1 MIANTFIKRPVTAVV
16 VSIVLA
22 LTGIICIVNL
32 PIDQYPDITPPVV
45 QVNGQFTGA
54 DAQTVEQT
62 VATPVEQQ
70 VNGTPGMEYM
80 QSNNTN
86 NGLMSMNVTFKI
98 GTDIDIATLDVQNR
112 VSIASPLLPAVV
124 SRLGLTVRA
133 VNPSM
138 LMMVAIY
145 APQGSH
151 DITFL
156 DNYTNIFVQD
166 ALLRVPGV
174 GSINRF
180 TDDFSMRIWM
190 NPEKM
195 AAYSLTPQDVI
206 AALNAQ
212 NVQVAAGSAGVP
224 PQRKTQT
231 YELGIL
237 VNGRLSKVNDFENVI
252 IKTIPSSGELV
263 YLKDVARVELGKF
276 TFSSNS
282 FVDGKR
288 ASYLQIYQAPG
299 SNALET
305 ANGIYAALAQ
315 LKKSFPSDVAY
326 SVPFESVTV
335 VKVSMH
341 DVVNTLLMTLGLV
354 AIVVFLFL
362 QNWRST
368 LIPVLAIPVSILGT
382 FCFFIPLG
390 FTINTLTMFGFV
402 LAIGIVVDD
411 AIIVVE
417 ATQHYIDEYGM
428 SAKEATYT
436 AMKDISAPVVAI
448 ALILA
453 AVFVPVGFIPGIV
466 GRLYQQFAITIAIS
480 VILSAFIALSLTPAL
495 CSLLLK
501 PTPREQDNKLNWMD
515 RMFARF
521 NKWFEKITE
530 KYSEGVKKSIK
541 ASRLV
546 IIILVCICIG
556 TVLMFRNKP
565 TGFIPS
571 EDDGNLYVTFQL
583 PPAAST
589 AASVEVMTRL
599 MKVVSETPGIAHYA
613 ALSGL
618 NVITNASNS
627 NSGTIYCQLSPW
639 DDRQKSSEQVPGII
653 SVLQKR
659 IADAGIKNASVQVI
673 QPSPIPGVGATVGF
687 SFQIEQRNTNDDIHA
702 FEKVVNKFIA
712 EANKEPAVTKAF
724 TYYSAH
730 TPNFNLTVDRDKCE
744 KLGVNIADVFTTIQA
759 YMGSLYINDFTT
771 YNRTFHVV
779 VQADTMF
786 RTMITDMDK
795 YYVRN
800 QAGTMVPLGTLIS
813 YQPIEAAPLISHF
826 NIFRSAEVDGSSS
839 PGYSSTE
846 TLDAL
851 KKVADRV
858 LPQGYSYEYSG
869 LSYEEI
875 KAGSA
880 TIYIFIFSI
889 TFVFLFLAAL
899 YESWSVPFS
908 VLLAVPIGAFGA
920 ILILIFLP
928 RISNNVYAQIGLITL
943 IGLAAKNAILIVEFA
958 KVRVDRGEELV
969 KSTLEAV
976 KLRLRPIV
984 MTSLAFILGVLPLV
998 FATGAGAIARR
1009 TIGFTVLGGMLAAS
1023 SIAIFIVPVLF
1034 VLITRVSYGK
1044 KKLAYLLASHD
1055 KLMEKARK
1063 VEEQNID
1070 PELEFDI
1077 EQSRKLHHSNMNSGE
1092 HGNPHFGENR
1102 QEDKPIGE

>member
-1 MIANTFIKRPVTAVV
+1 MIANTFIKRPVTAIVISVV
-16 VSIVLA
+16 LV
-22 LTGIICIVNL
+22 LTGTICILNL
-32 PIDQYPDITPPVV
+32 PIDQYPDITPPIV

-62 VATPVEQQ
+62 VATPIEGQ

-80 QSNNTN
+80 QSNSTN
-86 NGLMSMNVTFKI
+86 NGQMSMNVTFNI
-98 GTDIDIATLDVQNR
+98 GTNIDIATLDVQNR
-112 VSIASPLLPAVV
+112 VSIATPLVPSVA

-133 VNPSM
+133 INPSQ
-138 LMMVAIY
+138 LMMVAVY
-145 APQGSH
+145 SPQGTH

-156 DNYTNIFVQD
+156 DNYTNIFIQD

-174 GSINRF
+174 GSINRS

-195 AAYSLTPQDVI
+195 ASYSLTPQDI
-206 AALNAQ
+206 INALNAQ

-224 PQRKTQT
+224 PQQKTQT
-231 YELGIL
+231 FEIGIL
-237 VNGRLSKVNDFENVI
+237 VNGRLSKVSDFENI
-252 IKTIPSSGELV
+252 IVKTLPANGELV

-288 ASYLQIYQAPG
+288 ASFLRIYQAPG

-305 ANGIYAALAQ
+305 AKGVYKELAL
-315 LKKSFPSDVAY
+315 LKQSFPEDVDY

-335 VKVSMH
+335 VKVSMS
-341 DVVNTLLMTLGLV
+341 DVLGTLLKTLGLV

-362 QNWRST
+362 QNFRST

-417 ATQHYIDEYGM
+417 AVQHYIDEKGM
-428 SAKEATYT
+428 SAKEATYH

-495 CSLLLK
+495 CTLLLK
-501 PTPREQDNKLNWMD
+501 PTDPKKQKAGVNK
-515 RMFARF
+515 FFFSF
-521 NKWFEKITE
+521 NSWFDKVTE
-530 KYSEGVKKSIK
+530 RYTEGVRKSIK
-541 ASRLV
+541 ASRLIV
-546 IIILVCICIG
+546 ILLICICVG
-556 TVLMFRNKP
+556 AYFLFQGKP

-583 PPAAST
+583 PPASST
-589 AASVEVMTRL
+589 TQSVDVMTKL
-599 MKVVSETPGIAHYA
+599 MKVVSETPGVAHYA

-618 NVITNASNS
+618 NVVNNATNS
-627 NSGTIYCQLSPW
+627 NAGTIYVQLKPW
-639 DDRQKSSEQVPGII
+639 EERGETDLQVPGII
-653 SVLQKR
+653 KVMQKR
-659 IADAGIKNASVQVI
+659 VEDAGIKNANVEVI
-673 QPSPIPGVGATVGF
+673 QPSPIPGIGETVGF
-687 SFQIEQRNTNDDIHA
+687 SMQIEQRSTNDDLHD
-702 FEKVVNKFIA
+702 FEKVMKKFLD
-712 EANKEPAVTKAF
+712 EANKNPAISNAF
-724 TYYSAH
+724 SFYSAH
-730 TPNFNLTVDRDKCE
+730 TPSFNLTVDREKCE
-744 KLGVNIADVFTTIQA
+744 KLGVNVGDVFTTIQA
-759 YMGSLYINDFTT
+759 FMGSLYINDFTT

-779 VQADTMF
+779 IQADTAY
-786 RTMITDMDK
+786 RTLISDINK

-800 QAGTMVPLGTLIS
+800 QDSAMVPLGTLVS
-813 YQPIEAAPLISHF
+813 YSPTETAPLISHF
-826 NIFRSAEVDGSSS
+826 NIFRSAEVDGGPAPGFSSNQATDS
-839 PGYSSTE
+839 
-846 TLDAL
+846 LIAIA
-851 KKVADRV
+851 KRV
-858 LPQGYSYEYSG
+858 LPEGYNYEFSG

-875 KAGSA
+875 RAGST
-880 TIYIFIFSI
+880 TIYIFLFSL

-920 ILILIFLP
+920 ILTLVLVP
-928 RISNNVYAQIGLITL
+928 SLTNNVYAQIGLITL

-958 KVRVDRGEELV
+958 KVRVDRGEELI
-969 KSTLEAV
+969 KSTLDAV
-976 KLRLRPIV
+976 KLRLRPII

-998 FATGAGAIARR
+998 LATGAGAIARR
-1009 TIGFTVLGGMLAAS
+1009 TIGYTVLGGMTAAS
-1023 SIAIFIVPVLF
+1023 TIAIFIVPVLF
-1034 VLITRVSYGK
+1034 VIITRMSYGK
-1044 KKLAYLLASHD
+1044 EKLAWLKEHHEE
-1055 KLMEKARK
+1055 LMEKAKK
-1063 VEEQNID
+1063 VEREDID
-1070 PELEFDI
+1070 AALEFEI
-1077 EQSRKLHHSNMNSGE
+1077 EKSRQQHKSQQG
-1092 HGNPHFGENR
+1092 
-1102 QEDKPIGE
+1102 

>member
-1 MIANTFIKRPVTAVV
+1 MIANTFIKRPVTAIVI
-16 VSIVLA
+16 SIVLV
-22 LTGIICIVNL
+22 LTGIICILNL

-45 QVNGQFTGA
+45 QVNAQYTGA

-62 VATPVEQQ
+62 VATPIEQQ

-80 QSNNTN
+80 QSNSTN
-86 NGLMSMNVTFKI
+86 NGLMSMNVTFNI
-98 GTDIDIATLDVQNR
+98 GTNIDIAALDVQNR
-112 VSIASPLLPAVV
+112 VSIATPLVPAVA
-124 SRLGLTVRA
+124 SKLGITVRA
-133 VNPSM
+133 LNPSM

-145 APQGSH
+145 APKGTH

-180 TDDFSMRIWM
+180 TDNFSMRIWM

-195 AAYSLTPQDVI
+195 AAYILTPQDVI
-206 AALNAQ
+206 NALNAQ

-224 PQRKTQT
+224 PQQKSQT
-231 YELGIL
+231 FEIGIL
-237 VNGRLSKVNDFENVI
+237 VNGRLSKVSEFENI
-252 IKTIPSSGELV
+252 IVKTVPANGELV
-263 YLKDVARVELGKF
+263 YLKDIARVELGKF

-288 ASYLQIYQAPG
+288 ASYLLIYQAPG

-305 ANGIYAALAQ
+305 ANGVYKELAQ
-315 LKKSFPSDVAY
+315 LKQFFPTDVEY
-326 SVPFESVTV
+326 KVPFESVTV
-335 VKVSMH
+335 VKVSMS
-341 DVVNTLLMTLGLV
+341 DVVYTLLMTLGLV

-362 QNWRST
+362 QNFRST
-368 LIPVLAIPVSILGT
+368 LIPVLAIPVSIFGT

-417 ATQHYIDEYGM
+417 AVQHYIDEHGM
-428 SAKEATYT
+428 SPKEATYH

-480 VILSAFIALSLTPAL
+480 VLISAFIALSLTPAL
-495 CSLLLK
+495 CTLLLK
-501 PTPREQDNKLNWMD
+501 PSGINKEAKGL
-515 RMFARF
+515 
-521 NKWFEKITE
+521 NKWFFIFNDWFQSVTDG
-530 KYSEGVKKSIK
+530 YANGVKKSIK
-541 ASRLV
+541 ASKYV
-546 IIILVCICIG
+546 IVMLICIC
-556 TVLMFRNKP
+556 VSAFFMFQRKP

-583 PPAAST
+583 PPASST
-589 AASVEVMTRL
+589 SQSVVVMNKL
-599 MKVVSETPGIAHYA
+599 MKVVASTPGVAHYA

-618 NVITNASNS
+618 NVVNNATNS
-627 NSGTIYCQLSPW
+627 NCGTVYVQLKPW
-639 DDRQKSSEQVPGII
+639 DERNTDKERVPGII
-653 SVLQKR
+653 KEMQDR
-659 IADAGIKNASVQVI
+659 IKDAGIKNANVEVI

-687 SFQIEQRNTNDDIHA
+687 NFQIEQRNTGDDLHA
-702 FEKVVNKFIA
+702 FENVVKKFIA
-712 EANKEPAVTKAF
+712 EANKNPAIANAYSF
-724 TYYSAH
+724 YSAK
-730 TPNFNLTVDRDKCE
+730 TPSYNLTVDREKCE
-744 KLGVNIADVFTTIQA
+744 KLGVNVGDVFTTIQA
-759 YMGSLYINDFTT
+759 FMGSLYINDFTE

-779 VQADTMF
+779 IQADTMF
-786 RTMITDMDK
+786 RSMISNMDK

-800 QAGTMVPLGTLIS
+800 GAGQMLPLGTLIS
-813 YQPIEAAPLISHF
+813 YQPTETAPLISHF
-826 NIFRSAEVDGSSS
+826 NIFRCAEINGASGI
-839 PGYSSTE
+839 GYSSTQTIE
-846 TLDAL
+846 AL
-851 KKVADRV
+851 KETADKV
-858 LPQGYSYEYSG
+858 LPQGYAYEFSG

-875 KAGSA
+875 RAGST

-920 ILILIFLP
+920 ILTLLFVPSLT
-928 RISNNVYAQIGLITL
+928 NNVYAQIGLITL

-958 KVRVDRGEELV
+958 KVRIDRGEELIQ
-969 KSTLEAV
+969 STLEAV
-976 KLRLRPIV
+976 SLRLRPIV

-998 FATGAGAIARR
+998 LATGAGAVARR
-1009 TIGFTVLGGMLAAS
+1009 TIGFTVLGGMLAATTL
-1023 SIAIFIVPVLF
+1023 AIFIVPVLF
-1034 VLITRVSYGK
+1034 VVITYLSYGK
-1044 KKLAYLLASHD
+1044 KQLEWLRANHD
-1055 KLMEKARK
+1055 ELMEKAKK
-1063 VEEQNID
+1063 VEQQDID
-1070 PELEFDI
+1070 AELEFEIKKSRDLHKS
-1077 EQSRKLHHSNMNSGE
+1077 EQG
-1092 HGNPHFGENR
+1092 
-1102 QEDKPIGE
+1102 